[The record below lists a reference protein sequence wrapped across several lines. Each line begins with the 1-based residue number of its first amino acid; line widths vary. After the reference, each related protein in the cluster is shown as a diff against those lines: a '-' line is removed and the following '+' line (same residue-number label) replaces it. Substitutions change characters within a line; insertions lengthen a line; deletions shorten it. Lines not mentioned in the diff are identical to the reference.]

1 MKKITTL
8 AVSLLTAA
16 CMSAGAL
23 AADQPLEKVAPFPK
37 AEKGMKRQV
46 IQLPQQQD
54 ESALKVELMIG
65 QTLEVDCN
73 HHRLGGELESKTL
86 EGWGYDYYVFEKLSG
101 PVSTMMACPDGKKEK
116 KFVTAGL
123 GDDAMLRYNSKLPIV
138 VYTPSNVDVK
148 YRIWRADE
156 TIGNGRRPLRRTAQ
170 TAIKNGSPQAA
181 VFVRAFIRARYPPS
195 ACRLSA
201 ASAPPAVPHPPP
213 RLAHISAPALHWSTP
228 ALSRSPPGCRQDEYR
243 RLG

>member
-1 MKKITTL
+1 MKNHYASRFSADRRLHVRWRIGRRP
-8 AVSLLTAA
+8 AA
-16 CMSAGAL
+16 G
-23 AADQPLEKVAPFPK
+23 KVAPFPK

-73 HHRLGGELESKTL
+73 HHRLGGNWKVKP

-101 PVSTMMACPDGKKEK
+101 PVSTMMACPDGKREEI
-116 KFVTAGL
+116 VTAGL

-156 TIGNGRRPLRRTAQ
+156 TIGN
-170 TAIKNGSPQAA
+170 A
-181 VFVRAFIRARYPPS
+181 VVR
-195 ACRLSA
+195 
-201 ASAPPAVPHPPP
+201 
-213 RLAHISAPALHWSTP
+213 
-228 ALSRSPPGCRQDEYR
+228 
-243 RLG
+243 